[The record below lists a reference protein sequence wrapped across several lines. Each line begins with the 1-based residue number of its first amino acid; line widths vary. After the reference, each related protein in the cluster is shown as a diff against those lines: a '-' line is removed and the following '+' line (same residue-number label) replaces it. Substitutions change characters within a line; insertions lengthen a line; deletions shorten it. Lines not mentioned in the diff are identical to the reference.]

1 MISISD
7 NSRVKV
13 KNESI
18 AKVTKLLKKLDEI
31 DQVKVCHQNEIG
43 DIYFTYGQD
52 SPKRVS
58 ISVEGD
64 EGRPSGIFLGTFT
77 TERSTQSYRV
87 NVKMGYLYESKADY
101 LFYVSGNMLYTLPL
115 KKFRLWVDNN
125 LEMFRPEYQVDKISY
140 PAPTFSALRNAM
152 QSIYWHPGFNI
163 IPVMCLCRNPII
175 EENIG
180 SNGVD
185 TRKKPE
191 VGDYVWV
198 GKQRMQRTQ
207 RFLRNVKYDVAAFI
221 VSRPDATPSDKCL
234 KSYYSELTRHIGD
247 GHTFKTPYMGINE
260 CVARFKPVDFTNL
273 HPEMGNGV
281 TRDIGWMFF
290 DYDYTQVNE
299 KKSFAPTPMFQL
311 VRMENGLIDFTKGAI
326 RRDSSFA

>member
-1 MISISD
+1 MVFKHMKED
-7 NSRVKV
+7 VLR
-13 KNESI
+13 I
-18 AKVTKLLKKLDEI
+18 AKMI
-31 DQVKVCHQNEIG
+31 DRSAGE
-43 DIYFTYGQD
+43 
-52 SPKRVS
+52 PKMFSEPVY
-58 ISVEGD
+58 VEF
-64 EGRPSGIFLGTFT
+64 P
-77 TERSTQSYRV
+77 
-87 NVKMGYLYESKADY
+87 ADY
-101 LFYVSGNMLYTLPL
+101 ALFS
-115 KKFRLWVDNN
+115 
-125 LEMFRPEYQVDKISY
+125 RPEYQVDKISY

-247 GHTFKTPYMGINE
+247 GHTFKTPYGDSEDILLKSAVAQSVQSWQVGYDTSHLMCSYAPDVVKGIYQFKIGD
-260 CVARFKPVDFTNL
+260 RFVVETSYGDYVYSITNL
-273 HPEMGNGV
+273 GSGTVDSNTGYIVNTSDQALFSLEDTSSTV
-281 TRDIGWMFF
+281 
-290 DYDYTQVNE
+290 YLYT
-299 KKSFAPTPMFQL
+299 
-311 VRMENGLIDFTKGAI
+311 
-326 RRDSSFA
+326 DSQNVSGQNM

>member
-1 MISISD
+1 MVFKHMKED
-7 NSRVKV
+7 VLR
-13 KNESI
+13 I
-18 AKVTKLLKKLDEI
+18 AKMI
-31 DQVKVCHQNEIG
+31 DRSAGE
-43 DIYFTYGQD
+43 
-52 SPKRVS
+52 PKMFSEPVY
-58 ISVEGD
+58 VEF
-64 EGRPSGIFLGTFT
+64 S
-77 TERSTQSYRV
+77 
-87 NVKMGYLYESKADY
+87 ADY
-101 LFYVSGNMLYTLPL
+101 ALFS
-115 KKFRLWVDNN
+115 
-125 LEMFRPEYQVDKISY
+125 RPEYQVDKISY

-207 RFLRNVKYDVAAFI
+207 RFLRNVKYDVAVFI

>member
-18 AKVTKLLKKLDEI
+18 AKVTKLLKKLDGI

-87 NVKMGYLYESKADY
+87 NVKMGYMYESKADY

-115 KKFRLWVDNN
+115 KKFRLWVDSN
-125 LEMFRPEYQVDKISY
+125 LEMFRSEYVCTQTGSSIVRRHGVLVLPERI
-140 PAPTFSALRNAM
+140 LRDFAKGEVRV
-152 QSIYWHPGFNI
+152 SVFR
-163 IPVMCLCRNPII
+163 LKDNP
-175 EENIG
+175 N
-180 SNGVD
+180 
-185 TRKKPE
+185 
-191 VGDYVWV
+191 
-198 GKQRMQRTQ
+198 
-207 RFLRNVKYDVAAFI
+207 
-221 VSRPDATPSDKCL
+221 
-234 KSYYSELTRHIGD
+234 SET
-247 GHTFKTPYMGINE
+247 E
-260 CVARFKPVDFTNL
+260 
-273 HPEMGNGV
+273 
-281 TRDIGWMFF
+281 
-290 DYDYTQVNE
+290 
-299 KKSFAPTPMFQL
+299 
-311 VRMENGLIDFTKGAI
+311 IDFI
-326 RRDSSFA
+326 QEL